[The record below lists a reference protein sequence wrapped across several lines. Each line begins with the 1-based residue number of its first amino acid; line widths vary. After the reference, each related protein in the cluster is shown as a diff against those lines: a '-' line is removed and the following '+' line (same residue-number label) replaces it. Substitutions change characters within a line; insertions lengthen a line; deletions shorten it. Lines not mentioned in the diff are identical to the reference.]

1 MIRRVPRRGR
11 HRRRSRTTAL
21 VVTAAVA
28 VLSVLG
34 AEAIGSRSPVGAEP
48 CKRPNDH
55 SPRCRPSPSTTGT
68 LSSSAS
74 PTSSVTPP
82 ATTTTTSTT
91 SPTVAPPTTTAA
103 PTPTPIPTTTTTVAP
118 TPTATGPGGRT
129 DLPGWKLIFNEDFTS
144 SAASGSFL
152 STYTNFGA
160 YPWGWA
166 DTSKRGHYDPNI
178 LSVSGGMLTM
188 HLYTSSD
195 GTHHVAAPYPKLPG
209 GGSDQLYGRYSVRFR
224 ADPVDGYKAAWLLW
238 PQSDLWNDG
247 EIDFPEGDLTGT
259 ISAFLHYVGA
269 PTQQDYFGTGA
280 GYADWHTATTEW
292 SPNKVAFYFDGR
304 LIGISTSHVP
314 AKPMH
319 YVLQTET
326 ELGSDPI
333 PATTTGDV
341 HVDWVS
347 IWSYNP

>member
-1 MIRRVPRRGR
+1 MIVAA
-11 HRRRSRTTAL
+11 TVAAL
-21 VVTAAVA
+21 SL
-28 VLSVLG
+28 LS
-34 AEAIGSRSPVGAEP
+34 AEAIGSRSLVGAEP
-48 CKRPNDH
+48 CKHPNGQDPH
-55 SPRCRPSPSTTGT
+55 CRPSPSTTGAPGP
-68 LSSSAS
+68 SAS
-74 PTSSVTPP
+74 PTSPVTPSTA
-82 ATTTTTSTT
+82 ATTAAPTTTTSTPTVPPTTAGSTTTTSTT
-91 SPTVAPPTTTAA
+91 VVPTTTA
-103 PTPTPIPTTTTTVAP
+103 TVPA
-118 TPTATGPGGRT
+118 GRT
-129 DLPGWKLIFNEDFTS
+129 DLPGWKLIFNEDFAR

-152 STYTNFGA
+152 STYPNFGA
-160 YPWGWA
+160 YPWGWL

-178 LSVSGGMLTM
+178 LSVSNGTLIM

-209 GGSDQLYGRYSVRFR
+209 GGSDQLYGRYSVRLR
-224 ADPVDGYKAAWLLW
+224 ADPVDGYKTAWLLW

-247 EIDFPEGDLTGT
+247 EIDFPEGDLTGP

-304 LIGISTSHVP
+304 IIGASTNHVP

-333 PATTTGDV
+333 PAGATGNV
-341 HVDWVS
+341 QVDWIS

>member
-1 MIRRVPRRGR
+1 MIVAA
-11 HRRRSRTTAL
+11 TVAAL
-21 VVTAAVA
+21 SL
-28 VLSVLG
+28 LS
-34 AEAIGSRSPVGAEP
+34 AEAIGSRSLVGAEP
-48 CKRPNDH
+48 CKHPNGQNPH
-55 SPRCRPSPSTTGT
+55 CRPSPSTTGAPGP
-68 LSSSAS
+68 SAS
-74 PTSSVTPP
+74 PTSPVTPSTA
-82 ATTTTTSTT
+82 ATTAAPTTTTSTPTVPPTTAGSTTTTSTT
-91 SPTVAPPTTTAA
+91 VVPTTTA
-103 PTPTPIPTTTTTVAP
+103 TVPA
-118 TPTATGPGGRT
+118 GRT
-129 DLPGWKLIFNEDFTS
+129 DLPGWKLIFNEDFAR

-152 STYTNFGA
+152 STYPNFGA
-160 YPWGWA
+160 YPWGWL

-178 LSVSGGMLTM
+178 LSVSNGTLIM

-209 GGSDQLYGRYSVRFR
+209 DQLYGRYSVRLR
-224 ADPVDGYKAAWLLW
+224 ADPVDGYKTAWLLW

-247 EIDFPEGDLTGT
+247 EIDFPEGDLTGP

-304 LIGISTSHVP
+304 IIGASTNHVP

-333 PATTTGDV
+333 PAGATGNV
-341 HVDWVS
+341 QVDWIS